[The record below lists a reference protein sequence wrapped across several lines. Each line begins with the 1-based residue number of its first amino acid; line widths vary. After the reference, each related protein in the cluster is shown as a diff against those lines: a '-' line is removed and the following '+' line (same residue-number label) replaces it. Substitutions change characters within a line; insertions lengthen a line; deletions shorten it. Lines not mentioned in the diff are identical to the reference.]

1 MRYFFL
7 FLLIGPISGIAFT
20 QEISVDSIRF
30 HGKQLIRNHSLEER
44 VKSFNYL
51 NENVGLW
58 LQQSHIVPET
68 EGMAILHEP
77 NSGMIVVT
85 YELYRDTSTYEY
97 GGWLYHLD
105 WEAPVF
111 LNDQSADFE
120 DDEDLDFMIF
130 SPDYWYGLLYYQIVP
145 LTRHGDRNIY
155 LLFGL
160 DNYHLFTKRKV
171 LETLVIED
179 GKISFGAPVIEMDA
193 DLPAEYRKNRFI
205 IDYSVQAPAALRY
218 DTDHDKIIFDHLVY
232 MPSNYKAQK
241 VMKVPDG
248 TYSGFELLPGQE
260 KIQFVEKVFHE
271 VMDEAPGGREKPK
284 VKLNI
289 IGEPM
294 D

>member
-7 FLLIGPISGIAFT
+7 FLLMGSMIGKGLT
-20 QEISVDSIRF
+20 QKIPMDSIRV
-30 HGKQLIRNHSLEER
+30 HGEQLIRNHSLEKRAE
-44 VKSFNYL
+44 SFDYL

-58 LQQSHIVPET
+58 LQQSDTVPEA
-68 EGMAILHEP
+68 EGLAILHEP
-77 NSGMIVVT
+77 ESGLIVLT

-97 GGWLYHLD
+97 GGWLYHPD
-105 WEAPVF
+105 WDAPIF
-111 LNDQSADFE
+111 LEDQSDDFE
-120 DDEDLDFMIF
+120 DDEDLDYMTF

-145 LTRHGDRNIY
+145 LSRTGDRSIY

-218 DTDHDKIIFDHLVY
+218 DSDHEKVIFDHLVY

-248 TYSGFELLPGQE
+248 TYSGFELLPARE